1 MPAACVR
8 LCKTDSWDSIVLDI
22 APGSAHCTEKVLR
35 GAVDFQACIGPLT
48 AAQWLGGREQHCVD
62 SVERPYGERT
72 FETLRRSPP
81 ETDKDRQRPW

>member
-1 MPAACVR
+1 MYLERCG
-8 LCKTDSWDSIVLDI
+8 D
-22 APGSAHCTEKVLR
+22 TEKVLR

-72 FETLRRSPP
+72 FAWQFTNPRWFAEPKRSGSGGGQVWA
-81 ETDKDRQRPW
+81 THYVANV